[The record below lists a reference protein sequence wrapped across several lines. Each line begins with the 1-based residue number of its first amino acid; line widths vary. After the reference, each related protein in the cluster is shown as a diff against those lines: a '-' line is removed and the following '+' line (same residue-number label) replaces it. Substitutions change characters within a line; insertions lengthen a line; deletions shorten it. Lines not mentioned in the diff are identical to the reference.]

1 MQTDAAGSRAP
12 GDLERPLI
20 ALDLDGTLIDARV
33 RQVGVASE
41 ALAAL
46 AGESLD
52 EERFWQAKR
61 VGASTREA
69 LETLGYPSETAASVA
84 RRWGERIESDEWLRR
99 DRALTGAREVLA
111 DLRAGHR
118 IAVLTARREAD
129 GARLSLACAG
139 LEELVDE
146 VCVVD
151 PARAADAKASALAR
165 YRAAGFIGDTESDG
179 EAARRAGVRFRAVS
193 TGQRSSSYLQARGY
207 DPLPSLR
214 DAVEDVLSAF
224 GVSGRICQP

>member
-52 EERFWQAKR
+52 E